1 MASRGKQS
9 TSLVSGGAI
18 GHRPVMPGSTPAPGG
33 AGRTNPYSTGKKG
46 DPPRLFSKTGPL
58 PPTAPRTLP
67 QSATLTASGMP
78 DFSALPAPAVPRDG
92 ERRQQNTMLTKM
104 VQRLPHNVREPVT
117 SILTMAFDTS
127 AQSQQKIENQ
137 NLELITVRGE
147 LKKKGVQ
154 MEQLNNSC
162 DIYRE
167 RLKVMEEKL
176 RSLSD
181 DIDSRQKI
189 TTQNKRHMAR
199 MSATN
204 RMLINSL
211 EALNEEVPDA
221 GIISPFLP
229 PSLPPSWSSS
239 VQATDAPGT
248 WCPTPYTYL
257 HALTP
262 SPSFSNP

>member
-1 MASRGKQS
+1 
-9 TSLVSGGAI
+9 
-18 GHRPVMPGSTPAPGG
+18 
-33 AGRTNPYSTGKKG
+33 
-46 DPPRLFSKTGPL
+46 
-58 PPTAPRTLP
+58 
-67 QSATLTASGMP
+67 
-78 DFSALPAPAVPRDG
+78 
-92 ERRQQNTMLTKM
+92 MLTKM

-221 GIISPFLP
+221 GIISP
-229 PSLPPSWSSS
+229 SLPPPLPHGHHRCMRPTHLAPGAQPLILTSMPSHPHPHFPTPDLFPRAPAV
-239 VQATDAPGT
+239 VQARSHLSAWMAETVSTSRGRVWP
-248 WCPTPYTYL
+248 WCLRTAQKRAATRRWRW
-257 HALTP
+257 
-262 SPSFSNP
+262 